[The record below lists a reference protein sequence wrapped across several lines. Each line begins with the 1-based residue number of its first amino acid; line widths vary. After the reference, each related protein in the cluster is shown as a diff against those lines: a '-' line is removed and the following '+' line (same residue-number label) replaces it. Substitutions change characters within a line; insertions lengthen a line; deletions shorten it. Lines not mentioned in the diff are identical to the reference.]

1 MIEERA
7 DQSEALFMFTTT
19 LRRLA
24 PVARQLRL
32 YSSTAAELSEGE
44 KLIHS
49 KLSDKFKPTQL
60 QVQDVSG
67 VSCACLQRKSSSLFR
82 EGGCGAFYAV
92 TIASNAFKGLS
103 TIKQHRMVTELLKKE
118 IEGIHGIQVCNS
130 IPFWPLS

>member
-1 MIEERA
+1 
-7 DQSEALFMFTTT
+7 MFTTT

-67 VSCACLQRKSSSLFR
+67 
-82 EGGCGAFYAV
+82 GCGAFYAV

-130 IPFWPLS
+130 ASFWLLFITSPLQIKTIPTE